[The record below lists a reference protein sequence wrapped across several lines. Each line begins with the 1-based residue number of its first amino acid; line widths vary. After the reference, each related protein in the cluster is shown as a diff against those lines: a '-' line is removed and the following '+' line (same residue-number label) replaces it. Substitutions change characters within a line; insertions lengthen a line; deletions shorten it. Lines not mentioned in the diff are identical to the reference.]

1 MDEKQAA
8 EGAAR
13 VEEVK
18 ARVNTEQVHTRSL
31 TSSAMQMMAQAAEL
45 AGAGVVTG
53 AAVETGRRLVG
64 QAFDRPP
71 DQPPP
76 QIEVEQGYRPK
87 DDLASGE

>member
-1 MDEKQAA
+1 MDEQQAGEA
-8 EGAAR
+8 AAR
-13 VEEVK
+13 VDEV
-18 ARVNTEQVHTRSL
+18 AAPVNAEQVHTRSL

-64 QAFDRPP
+64 QAFDRP
-71 DQPPP
+71 DASPPP

-87 DDLASGE
+87 ED